1 MKFIGKFAPKYS
13 KTMQLPEI
21 SIEQFLKNSSPEAVH
36 VANDVVMFTNINRFH
51 LFDTAVRLNA
61 AVFFVCRTGTIRYS
75 INLKEYTITEHSMMV
90 IFAGDILK
98 IHSTDNLNGFAL
110 ILSNSYLQ
118 SLQLNFSLR
127 SEYIN
132 YRGNGP
138 VQIPADIA
146 GDLQAYQTLLYK
158 NIVAEK
164 AEIVRGL
171 TQALSHTIL
180 DVIRLTHS
188 QIIQSTRQ
196 NQLFD
201 IFMSLLTKYHTAERS
216 LQFYADKMCLSPK
229 YLSKMVKR
237 YSGKSAMQW
246 INQYV
251 MLEIKMMLNYTP
263 MSIQEITYRLNFST
277 QSAFGK
283 YFKQQTGLSPKQYR
297 NQSH

>member
-21 SIEQFLKNSSPEAVH
+21 SIEQFLKSSSPEAVH
-36 VANDVVMFTNINRFH
+36 VANDVVMFTNIDRFH

-61 AVFFVCRTGTIRYS
+61 AVFFVCRAGTIRCS
-75 INLKEYTITEHSMMV
+75 INLKEYIITEHSMMV

-98 IHSTDNLNGFAL
+98 IHATDKLNGFAL

-118 SLQLNFSLR
+118 SLRLDFSLR

-138 VQIPADIA
+138 VQIPINIVN
-146 GDLQAYQTLLYK
+146 DLQAYQTLLYK
-158 NIVAEK
+158 NIVNDK

-180 DVIRLTHS
+180 DVIRLS
-188 QIIQSTRQ
+188 NSSVIQSSRP

-201 IFMSLLTKYHTAERS
+201 IFMNLLTQYHTTQRS
-216 LQFYADKMCLSPK
+216 LQFYAEKMCLSPK
-229 YLSKMVKR
+229 YLSKMIKC
-237 YSGKSAMQW
+237 YSGKSAMHW
-246 INQYV
+246 INQYI
-251 MLEIKMMLNYTP
+251 MMEIKMMLNYTP
-263 MSIQEITYRLNFST
+263 MSIQEITYRLNFPT